1 MKWRVLGQLPSYS
14 ERKLTQIIIAYMT
27 LHNFIRESALED
39 ELFDRC
45 DEDEDFIPSVD
56 EELSPQP
63 FTPGMEEGDMNA
75 FRDSIADALVTMR
88 E

>member
-1 MKWRVLGQLPSYS
+1 MNS
-14 ERKLTQIIIAYMT
+14 LTGVMRMRT
-27 LHNFIRESALED
+27 SFL
-39 ELFDRC
+39 
-45 DEDEDFIPSVD
+45 SVD